1 MPSTV
6 LIADDHPIVLSGLSA
21 LIQSDPAFTVVGT
34 ATDGRAAVDKIEML
48 RPDIAVLDLNMP
60 LLTGLEVLSALRHRG
75 DNQKVILLAATLT
88 DAEVFDASENGAAG
102 ILLKEMAPSTLMECL
117 KVVAGGG
124 RWLASEIVEAA
135 ISTETNRRD
144 RWKLLS
150 SRLTSREAEIVA
162 LIVRGLPNK
171 EIAFALGISEG
182 TTKVHL
188 NNIFRK
194 LGVISR
200 PGLLAMARGEGQ

>member
-1 MPSTV
+1 MPNTV

-21 LIQSDPAFTVVGT
+21 LIESDPAFTVVAT

-75 DNQKVILLAATLT
+75 NNQKVILLAATLT

>member
-1 MPSTV
+1 LPSTI

-117 KVVAGGG
+117 KVVSGGG

>member
-1 MPSTV
+1 MPSSV

-21 LIQSDPAFTVVGT
+21 LIESDPAFTVIGT
-34 ATDGRAAVDKIEML
+34 ATDGRAAFDKMETL

-60 LLTGLEVLSALRHRG
+60 LMTGLEVLSALRHQGGSQR
-75 DNQKVILLAATLT
+75 VILLAATLT

-117 KVVAGGG
+117 RVVAGGG

-144 RWKLLS
+144 RWKLHS

-200 PGLLAMARGEGQ
+200 PGLLALARGETQ